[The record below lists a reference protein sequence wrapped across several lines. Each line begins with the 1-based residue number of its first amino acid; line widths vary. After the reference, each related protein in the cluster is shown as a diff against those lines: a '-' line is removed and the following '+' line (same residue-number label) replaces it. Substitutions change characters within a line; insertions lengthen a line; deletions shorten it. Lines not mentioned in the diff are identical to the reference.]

1 MNFLFST
8 IEHLLLLRKE
18 DFCNIDDKEG
28 TISFVLISVKFL
40 YIFLNSLITACEA
53 FNQKL

>member
-28 TISFVLISVKFL
+28 TISFVLISVNS
-40 YIFLNSLITACEA
+40 YIFFLTH
-53 FNQKL
+53 